1 MHLDIALQL
10 AHFLSGAGVAKFSGA
25 DAIHPGYGLLPEA
38 RSSQC
43 VANGYFHRP
52 ESGRQ
57 LGSKVAATRNLAIE
71 VVPVVLATDPL
82 PNDAEEVKKLARAI
96 SYAVMQRG
104 MAMQS
109 MWALPPTWKASLTL
123 ATFPPGWLR
132 GKAANVRS
140 TNTASAGGLYGEV
153 SALPGDVRARAV
165 SSAMADPWGRSELLR
180 AARSQP
186 TGTTL
191 RRGRAN
197 SHPHVYRNKC
207 DRRTLS
213 MTPLD
218 QPFIRYCSLGNAQA
232 MREPVLLPDMP
243 RGHAD
248 H

>member
-71 VVPVVLATDPL
+71 VVPVVPATDPL
-82 PNDAEEVKKLARAI
+82 PNDAEEVKKLAKAI

-104 MAMQS
+104 MAIQ
-109 MWALPPTWKASLTL
+109 
-123 ATFPPGWLR
+123 
-132 GKAANVRS
+132 
-140 TNTASAGGLYGEV
+140 
-153 SALPGDVRARAV
+153 SALALAAHIEGLTDPRDIPSRLAAWERGERPLDEHCQRWWSLWRGLGLARRRARPCCFQRNGR
-165 SSAMADPWGRSELLR
+165 PWGRSELLR

-186 TGTTL
+186 TGMTL

-207 DRRTLS
+207 DRRTPS